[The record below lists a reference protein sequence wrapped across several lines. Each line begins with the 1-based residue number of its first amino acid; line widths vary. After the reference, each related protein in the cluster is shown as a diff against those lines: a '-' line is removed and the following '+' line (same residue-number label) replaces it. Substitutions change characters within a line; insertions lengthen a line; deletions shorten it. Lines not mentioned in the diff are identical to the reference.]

1 MARDR
6 KRRRESPRAGDVRA
20 YDEPDPDVFFG
31 ETAPS
36 RKGAFKA
43 LQLCKQ
49 VERAV
54 SVTLASE
61 WLDDVLVGACV
72 VSVDPAPDASRLL
85 VVVLLAPGRDLDAIG
100 PARAALQAAS
110 SEFRAEVARSI
121 HRKRVPEV
129 VFDVQPWAQAFDCA
143 SEEAD
148 HE

>member
-6 KRRRESPRAGDVRA
+6 KRRRESPRDGDVRA

-49 VERAV
+49 VERDV

-61 WLDDVLVGACV
+61 WLDDALVGACV
-72 VSVDPAPDASRLL
+72 ASVDPAPDASRLR
-85 VVVLLAPGRDLDAIG
+85 VVVLLAPGRAFAVLAS
-100 PARAALQAAS
+100 ARAALEAAS
-110 SEFRAEVARSI
+110 TEFRAEVARSI

-129 VFDVQPWAQAFDCA
+129 VFDVRPWAQAFDGP